1 MENKEEIIINENVK
15 TVKVKKQKPLTE
27 KTKRET
33 KIKHEKLLFSKEK
46 RP

>member
-1 MENKEEIIINENVK
+1 MENNNEIIINENLVK
-15 TVKVKKQKPLTE
+15 QRVKKTLIGR
-27 KTKRET
+27 TKRET